1 MNMRNLIRATTSI
14 LIVLASTAWA
24 VGSSSLQPS
33 EGMVYSSEE
42 LFDGSSYL
50 GVDTRDVTAD
60 RLGPLQLK
68 EESGVEVT
76 MVDQDAPAGKAGLK
90 EHDVILS
97 INGAPVE
104 SVEQLRRMIR
114 EIPAG
119 RVISIGVSRNGQALT
134 LKAQLAN
141 RKGFGPEAGEFKFTM
156 PTVQAMPPMPPIPP
170 MPPMPDIDMPVSIVV
185 VHSSMRTGLMVENLT
200 SQLADFF
207 GAKGGKGILVRSVEK
222 GSSAEKAGF
231 HAGDVI
237 IRVNDETVND
247 AGDFS
252 HALRNGKD
260 NTAKVGI
267 LRDKREQTITL
278 QLPERKQSDFFEE
291 SFGLPQIKA
300 ETERE
305 LSAMDSQLALIKPQV
320 ELAAREIERVK
331 PELERQA
338 RACSLQQK
346 KLTDEM
352 AKMKVRV
359 HGQQDQLRLELREH
373 LRMLKGHQ
381 ADI

>member
-1 MNMRNLIRATTSI
+1 MNMRNLILGTSSI
-14 LIVLASTAWA
+14 LIVLAATAWA

-119 RVISIGVSRNGQALT
+119 RVISIGVSRNGQALV

-156 PTVQAMPPMPPIPP
+156 PTIHVPPIPP
-170 MPPMPDIDMPVSIVV
+170 MPPMPDIDMPVSVVV

-207 GAKGGKGILVRSVEK
+207 GAKGGKGVLVRSVEK

-237 IRVNDETVND
+237 VRVNDETVND

-252 HALRNGKD
+252 HALRSGKD

-320 ELAAREIERVK
+320 ELAEREMERVK

-338 RACSLQQK
+338 RACSQQQK
-346 KLTDEM
+346 KLADEM

-373 LRMLKGHQ
+373 LRMWKGRQ

>member
-1 MNMRNLIRATTSI
+1 MNMRNSILATTCI
-14 LIVLASTAWA
+14 LTVLAATACA
-24 VGSSSLQPS
+24 VDSSSLQPS
-33 EGMVYSSEE
+33 EGVVYSSEE
-42 LFDGSSYL
+42 LFDGGSYL

-97 INGAPVE
+97 INGQQVE

-119 RVISIGVSRNGQALT
+119 RVISIGVSRNGQALA

-156 PTVQAMPPMPPIPP
+156 PTVQAMPPL
-170 MPPMPDIDMPVSIVV
+170 PDIDIPVSVVV

-237 IRVNDETVND
+237 VRVNDETVND

-252 HALRNGKD
+252 HALRSGKD
-260 NTAKVGI
+260 NTVRVGI
-267 LRDKREQTITL
+267 LRDKKEQTITL

-300 ETERE
+300 ETGSE
-305 LSAMDSQLALIKPQV
+305 LSAMDTELALIKPQI
-320 ELAAREIERVK
+320 ELAMRDMERVK
-331 PELERQA
+331 PELEKQA
-338 RACSLQQK
+338 RACAAQQK
-346 KLTDEM
+346 QWADQM
-352 AKMKVRV
+352 SKMKL
-359 HGQQDQLRLELREH
+359 HLHSQEDQLRLELRQH
-373 LRMLKGHQ
+373 LPMLKSRQ

>member
-1 MNMRNLIRATTSI
+1 MRNLILATTCI
-14 LIVLASTAWA
+14 LTVLAATVCA

-33 EGMVYSSEE
+33 EGIVYSSEE

-119 RVISIGVSRNGQALT
+119 RVISIGVSRNGQALA

-156 PTVQAMPPMPPIPP
+156 PTIQAMPP
-170 MPPMPDIDMPVSIVV
+170 MPPMPDIDMPVSVVV

-237 IRVNDETVND
+237 VRVNDETVND

-252 HALRNGKD
+252 HALRSGKD

-300 ETERE
+300 ETQRE

-331 PELERQA
+331 PELEREA
-338 RACSLQQK
+338 RACSRQQK
-346 KLTDEM
+346 QLADEM
-352 AKMKVRV
+352 SKMKVRV

-373 LRMLKGHQ
+373 LRMLKSRQ

>member
-1 MNMRNLIRATTSI
+1 MNMRNSILATTCI
-14 LIVLASTAWA
+14 LTVLAATACA
-24 VGSSSLQPS
+24 VDSSSLQPS
-33 EGMVYSSEE
+33 EGVVYSSEE
-42 LFDGSSYL
+42 LFDGGSYL

-97 INGAPVE
+97 INGQQVE

-119 RVISIGVSRNGQALT
+119 RVISIGVSRNGQALA

-156 PTVQAMPPMPPIPP
+156 PTVQAMPPMPP
-170 MPPMPDIDMPVSIVV
+170 MPDIDIPVSVVV

-237 IRVNDETVND
+237 VRVNDETVND

-252 HALRNGKD
+252 HALRSGKD
-260 NTAKVGI
+260 NTVRVGI
-267 LRDKREQTITL
+267 LRDKKEQTITL

-300 ETERE
+300 ETGSE
-305 LSAMDSQLALIKPQV
+305 LSAMDTELALIKPQI
-320 ELAAREIERVK
+320 ELAMRDMERVK
-331 PELERQA
+331 PELEKQA
-338 RACSLQQK
+338 RACAAQQK
-346 KLTDEM
+346 QWADQM
-352 AKMKVRV
+352 SKMKL
-359 HGQQDQLRLELREH
+359 HLHSQEDQLRLELRQH
-373 LRMLKGHQ
+373 LPMLKSRQ

>member
-1 MNMRNLIRATTSI
+1 MRNSILATTCI
-14 LIVLASTAWA
+14 LTVLAATACA
-24 VGSSSLQPS
+24 VDSSSLQPS
-33 EGMVYSSEE
+33 EGVVYSSEE
-42 LFDGSSYL
+42 LFDGGSYL

-97 INGAPVE
+97 INGQQVE

-119 RVISIGVSRNGQALT
+119 RVISIGVSRNGQALA

-156 PTVQAMPPMPPIPP
+156 PTVQAMPPLPPL
-170 MPPMPDIDMPVSIVV
+170 PDIDIPVSVVV

-237 IRVNDETVND
+237 VRVNDETVND

-252 HALRNGKD
+252 HALRSGKD
-260 NTAKVGI
+260 NTVRVGI
-267 LRDKREQTITL
+267 LRDKKEQTITL

-300 ETERE
+300 ETGSE
-305 LSAMDSQLALIKPQV
+305 LSAMDTELALIKPQI
-320 ELAAREIERVK
+320 ELAMRDMERVK
-331 PELERQA
+331 PELEKQA
-338 RACSLQQK
+338 RACAAQQNQ
-346 KLTDEM
+346 LADQM
-352 AKMKVRV
+352 SKMKL
-359 HGQQDQLRLELREH
+359 HLHSQEDQLRLELREH
-373 LRMLKGHQ
+373 LRMLKSRQ

>member
-1 MNMRNLIRATTSI
+1 MNMRNWILAITSI
-14 LIVLASTAWA
+14 GIVLAATAWA

-33 EGMVYSSEE
+33 EGVVYSSEE

-76 MVDQDAPAGKAGLK
+76 MVDEDAPAGKAGLK
-90 EHDVILS
+90 ERDVILS

-156 PTVQAMPPMPPIPP
+156 PTVAMPPIPP

-237 IRVNDETVND
+237 VRVNDETVND

-291 SFGLPQIKA
+291 SFGLPQVKA
-300 ETERE
+300 ETERQ
-305 LSAMDSQLALIKPQV
+305 LSVMDLQLAQIKPQV
-320 ELAAREIERVK
+320 ELAARELERVK
-331 PELERQA
+331 PELEREA

-346 KLTDEM
+346 KLTDELS
-352 AKMKVRV
+352 KMKVRV
-359 HGQQDQLRLELREH
+359 HGQQDQLRLELRED

>member
-1 MNMRNLIRATTSI
+1 MNMRNSILATTC
-14 LIVLASTAWA
+14 LLTVLAATACA
-24 VGSSSLQPS
+24 VDSSSLRPS
-33 EGMVYSSEE
+33 EGVVYSSEE

-60 RLGPLQLK
+60 RLGALQLK

-97 INGAPVE
+97 INSEQVE

-134 LKAQLAN
+134 LKAQLAS

-156 PTVQAMPPMPPIPP
+156 PTIQAMPP
-170 MPPMPDIDMPVSIVV
+170 MPPMPDIDIPVSVVV

-237 IRVNDETVND
+237 VRVNDETVND

-252 HALRNGKD
+252 HALRSGKD
-260 NTAKVGI
+260 NTVRVGI

-291 SFGLPQIKA
+291 SFGLPQVKA

-305 LSAMDSQLALIKPQV
+305 LSAMDSELALIKPQV
-320 ELAAREIERVK
+320 ELAAREMERVK
-331 PELERQA
+331 PELEKQA
-338 RACSLQQK
+338 RACSAQQK
-346 KLTDEM
+346 QLADEM
-352 AKMKVRV
+352 SKMRRHL
-359 HGQQDQLRLELREH
+359 HGQEEQLRLELREH
-373 LRMLKGHQ
+373 LRVLKSRQ

>member
-1 MNMRNLIRATTSI
+1 MRNLIRATTSI
-14 LIVLASTAWA
+14 LIVLAATAWA

-119 RVISIGVSRNGQALT
+119 RVISIGVSRNGQALA

-156 PTVQAMPPMPPIPP
+156 PTIQAMPP

-207 GAKGGKGILVRSVEK
+207 GAKGGKGVLVRSVEK

-237 IRVNDETVND
+237 VRVNDETVND

-252 HALRNGKD
+252 HALRSGKD

-278 QLPERKQSDFFEE
+278 QLPERKQSDLFEE

-320 ELAAREIERVK
+320 ELAAREMERVK
-331 PELERQA
+331 PELEKQA
-338 RACSLQQK
+338 RACSHSRK
-346 KLTDEM
+346 S
-352 AKMKVRV
+352 
-359 HGQQDQLRLELREH
+359 
-373 LRMLKGHQ
+373 
-381 ADI
+381 

>member
-1 MNMRNLIRATTSI
+1 MRNLILGTTSI
-14 LIVLASTAWA
+14 LIVLAATAWA

-60 RLGPLQLK
+60 RLAPLQLK

-119 RVISIGVSRNGQALT
+119 RVISIGVSRNGQALA

-156 PTVQAMPPMPPIPP
+156 PTVQAMPPMPSI
-170 MPPMPDIDMPVSIVV
+170 PPMPDIDMPVSIVV

-207 GAKGGKGILVRSVEK
+207 GAKGGKGVLVRSVEK

-237 IRVNDETVND
+237 VRVNDETVND

-278 QLPERKQSDFFEE
+278 QLPERKQSDLFEE

-305 LSAMDSQLALIKPQV
+305 LSAMDLQLALIKPQV

-338 RACSLQQK
+338 RACSLEQK
-346 KLTDEM
+346 KLTDELS
-352 AKMKVRV
+352 KMKVRV

>member
-1 MNMRNLIRATTSI
+1 MRNSILATTCI
-14 LIVLASTAWA
+14 LTVLAATACA
-24 VGSSSLQPS
+24 VDSSSLQPS
-33 EGMVYSSEE
+33 EGVVYSSEE
-42 LFDGSSYL
+42 LFDGGSYL

-97 INGAPVE
+97 INGQQVE

-119 RVISIGVSRNGQALT
+119 RVISIGVSRNGQALA

-156 PTVQAMPPMPPIPP
+156 PTVQAMPPMPP
-170 MPPMPDIDMPVSIVV
+170 MPDIDIPVSVVV

-237 IRVNDETVND
+237 VRVNDETVND

-252 HALRNGKD
+252 HALRSGKD
-260 NTAKVGI
+260 NTVRVGI
-267 LRDKREQTITL
+267 LRDKKEQTITL

-300 ETERE
+300 ETGSE
-305 LSAMDSQLALIKPQV
+305 LSAMDTELALIKPQI
-320 ELAAREIERVK
+320 ELAMRDMERVK
-331 PELERQA
+331 PELEKQA
-338 RACSLQQK
+338 RACAAQQK
-346 KLTDEM
+346 QWADQM
-352 AKMKVRV
+352 SKMKL
-359 HGQQDQLRLELREH
+359 HLHSQEDQLRLELRQH
-373 LRMLKGHQ
+373 LPMLKSRQ

>member
-1 MNMRNLIRATTSI
+1 MNMRNLILATTCI
-14 LIVLASTAWA
+14 LTVLAATVCA

-33 EGMVYSSEE
+33 EGIVYSSEE

-119 RVISIGVSRNGQALT
+119 RVISIGVSRNGQALA

-156 PTVQAMPPMPPIPP
+156 PTIQAMPP
-170 MPPMPDIDMPVSIVV
+170 MPPMPDIDMPVSVVV

-237 IRVNDETVND
+237 VRVNDETVND

-252 HALRNGKD
+252 HALRSGKD

-300 ETERE
+300 ETQRE

-331 PELERQA
+331 PELEREA
-338 RACSLQQK
+338 RACSRQQK
-346 KLTDEM
+346 QLADEM
-352 AKMKVRV
+352 SKMKVRV

-373 LRMLKGHQ
+373 LRMLKSRQ

>member
-1 MNMRNLIRATTSI
+1 MRNLILATTGI
-14 LIVLASTAWA
+14 LIVLAATAWA
-24 VGSSSLQPS
+24 LGSSSLQPS
-33 EGMVYSSEE
+33 EGIVYSSEE

-119 RVISIGVSRNGQALT
+119 RVISIGVSRNGQALA
-134 LKAQLAN
+134 LKAQLAK

-156 PTVQAMPPMPPIPP
+156 PTIQAMPPI
-170 MPPMPDIDMPVSIVV
+170 PPMPDIDMPISIEV

-207 GAKGGKGILVRSVEK
+207 GAKGGKGVLVRSVEK

-237 IRVNDETVND
+237 VRVNDETVND

-346 KLTDEM
+346 KLTDEL

-359 HGQQDQLRLELREH
+359 HGQQDQLRLELRDH

>member
-1 MNMRNLIRATTSI
+1 MNMRNLILATTCI
-14 LIVLASTAWA
+14 LTVLAATVCA
-24 VGSSSLQPS
+24 VGSSFLQPS
-33 EGMVYSSEE
+33 EGIVYSSEE

-119 RVISIGVSRNGQALT
+119 RVISIGVSRNGQALA

-156 PTVQAMPPMPPIPP
+156 PTIQAMPP
-170 MPPMPDIDMPVSIVV
+170 MPPMPDIDMPVSILV
-185 VHSSMRTGLMVENLT
+185 VHSSMRTGLMVENLS

-237 IRVNDETVND
+237 VRVNDETVND
-247 AGDFS
+247 AEDFS
-252 HALRNGKD
+252 HALRSGKD

-300 ETERE
+300 ETQRE

-320 ELAAREIERVK
+320 ELAEREIERVK
-331 PELERQA
+331 PELEREA
-338 RACSLQQK
+338 RACSRQQK
-346 KLTDEM
+346 QLADEM
-352 AKMKVRV
+352 SKMKVRV

-373 LRMLKGHQ
+373 LRMLKSRQ

>member
-1 MNMRNLIRATTSI
+1 MNMRNLILGTTSL
-14 LIVLASTAWA
+14 LIVLAANAWA

-119 RVISIGVSRNGQALT
+119 RVISIGVSRNGQALV

-156 PTVQAMPPMPPIPP
+156 PTIHVPPMPP
-170 MPPMPDIDMPVSIVV
+170 MPPMPDIDMPVSVVV

-207 GAKGGKGILVRSVEK
+207 GAKGGKGVLVRSVEK

-237 IRVNDETVND
+237 VRVNDEMVND

-252 HALRNGKD
+252 HALRSGKD

-320 ELAAREIERVK
+320 ELAEREIERVK

-338 RACSLQQK
+338 RACSQQQK

-373 LRMLKGHQ
+373 LRMLKGRQ

>member
-1 MNMRNLIRATTSI
+1 MRNSILATTCI
-14 LIVLASTAWA
+14 LTVLAATACTA
-24 VGSSSLQPS
+24 DSSSLQPS

-42 LFDGSSYL
+42 VFDGGSYL

-97 INGAPVE
+97 VNGQPVE

-119 RVISIGVSRNGQALT
+119 RTISIGVSRNGQALT
-134 LKAQLAN
+134 LKAQLAK

-156 PTVQAMPPMPPIPP
+156 PTIQAMPA
-170 MPPMPDIDMPVSIVV
+170 MPDIDIPVSVVV
-185 VHSSMRTGLMVENLT
+185 VHSAMRTGLMVEDLT

-237 IRVNDETVND
+237 VRVNDETVND

-252 HALRNGKD
+252 HALRSGKD
-260 NTAKVGI
+260 NTVRVGI
-267 LRDKREQTITL
+267 VRDKREQTITL
-278 QLPERKQSDFFEE
+278 RLPERKQSDLFEE

-305 LSAMDSQLALIKPQV
+305 LSAMDSQLALIKPRV
-320 ELAAREIERVK
+320 ELAARDLERGK
-331 PELERQA
+331 AELEKQA
-338 RACSLQQK
+338 QACSAQQK
-346 KLTDEM
+346 QLADGM
-352 AKMKVRV
+352 SKMRLRL
-359 HGQQDQLRLELREH
+359 HDQEDQLRLELREK
-373 LRMLKGHQ
+373 LRRLKIRQ

>member
-1 MNMRNLIRATTSI
+1 MRNSILATTCI
-14 LIVLASTAWA
+14 LTVLAATACA
-24 VGSSSLQPS
+24 VDSSSLQPS
-33 EGMVYSSEE
+33 EGVVYSSEE
-42 LFDGSSYL
+42 LFDGGSYL

-97 INGAPVE
+97 INGQQVE

-119 RVISIGVSRNGQALT
+119 RVISIGVSRNGQALA

-156 PTVQAMPPMPPIPP
+156 PTVQAMPPL
-170 MPPMPDIDMPVSIVV
+170 PDIDIPVSVVV

-237 IRVNDETVND
+237 VRVNDETVND

-252 HALRNGKD
+252 HALRSGKD
-260 NTAKVGI
+260 NTVRVGI
-267 LRDKREQTITL
+267 LRDKKEQTITL

-300 ETERE
+300 ETGSE
-305 LSAMDSQLALIKPQV
+305 LSAMDTELALIKPQI
-320 ELAAREIERVK
+320 ELAMRDMERVK
-331 PELERQA
+331 PEVEKQA
-338 RACSLQQK
+338 RACAAQQK
-346 KLTDEM
+346 QWADQM
-352 AKMKVRV
+352 SKMKL
-359 HGQQDQLRLELREH
+359 HLHSQEDQLRLELREH
-373 LRMLKGHQ
+373 LRMLKSRQ

>member
-1 MNMRNLIRATTSI
+1 MNMRNLIRSTSI
-14 LIVLASTAWA
+14 LIVLAATAWA
-24 VGSSSLQPS
+24 VGSSSLQPG
-33 EGMVYSSEE
+33 EGIVYSSEE

-156 PTVQAMPPMPPIPP
+156 PTVPAMPPI
-170 MPPMPDIDMPVSIVV
+170 PPMPDIDMPVSVVV

-291 SFGLPQIKA
+291 SFGWPQIKA

-352 AKMKVRV
+352 AKVKVRL

-373 LRMLKGHQ
+373 LRMLMGHQ

>member
-1 MNMRNLIRATTSI
+1 
-14 LIVLASTAWA
+14 
-24 VGSSSLQPS
+24 
-33 EGMVYSSEE
+33 
-42 LFDGSSYL
+42 
-50 GVDTRDVTAD
+50 
-60 RLGPLQLK
+60 
-68 EESGVEVT
+68 
-76 MVDQDAPAGKAGLK
+76 MVDQDAPARKAGLK
-90 EHDVILS
+90 EHDVILVS

-114 EIPAG
+114 EIPGG
-119 RVISIGVSRNGQALT
+119 RTISIGVSRNGQALT

-156 PTVQAMPPMPPIPP
+156 PTVRAMPPI
-170 MPPMPDIDMPVSIVV
+170 PPMPDIDMPVSVVV

-237 IRVNDETVND
+237 VRVNDETVND

-252 HALRNGKD
+252 HALRSGKD

-320 ELAAREIERVK
+320 ELAEREMERVK

-338 RACSLQQK
+338 RACSQQQK
-346 KLTDEM
+346 KLADEM

-373 LRMLKGHQ
+373 LRILKGRQ

>member
-1 MNMRNLIRATTSI
+1 MNMRNLILATTCI
-14 LIVLASTAWA
+14 LTILAATACA

-33 EGMVYSSEE
+33 EGIVYSSEE

-119 RVISIGVSRNGQALT
+119 RVISIGVSRNGQALA

-156 PTVQAMPPMPPIPP
+156 PTIQAMPP
-170 MPPMPDIDMPVSIVV
+170 MPPMPDIDMPVSILV
-185 VHSSMRTGLMVENLT
+185 VHSSMRTGLMVENLS

-237 IRVNDETVND
+237 VRVNDETVND

-252 HALRNGKD
+252 HALRSGKD

-300 ETERE
+300 ETQRE

-331 PELERQA
+331 PELEREA
-338 RACSLQQK
+338 RACSRQQK
-346 KLTDEM
+346 QLADEM
-352 AKMKVRV
+352 SKMKVRV

-373 LRMLKGHQ
+373 LPMLKSRQ

>member
-1 MNMRNLIRATTSI
+1 MNMRNSILATTCI
-14 LIVLASTAWA
+14 LTVLAATACA
-24 VGSSSLQPS
+24 LGSSSLQPS
-33 EGMVYSSEE
+33 EGVVYSSEE
-42 LFDGSSYL
+42 LFDGGSYL

-60 RLGPLQLK
+60 RLGALQLK

-97 INGAPVE
+97 INGQQVE

-119 RVISIGVSRNGQALT
+119 RVISIGISRNGQALA

-156 PTVQAMPPMPPIPP
+156 PNFQAMPP
-170 MPPMPDIDMPVSIVV
+170 MPPMPDIDIPVSVVV
-185 VHSSMRTGLMVENLT
+185 VHSAMRTGLMVEDLT
-200 SQLADFF
+200 AQLADFF

-237 IRVNDETVND
+237 IRVNEETVKD

-252 HALRNGKD
+252 HALRSGKD
-260 NTAKVGI
+260 NTVRVGI

-300 ETERE
+300 ETASE
-305 LSAMDSQLALIKPQV
+305 LSAMDTELALIKPQV
-320 ELAAREIERVK
+320 ELAVRDMERVK
-331 PELERQA
+331 PELEKQA
-338 RACSLQQK
+338 RACAEQQK
-346 KLTDEM
+346 QLANQM
-352 AKMKVRV
+352 AKMKLNL
-359 HGQQDQLRLELREH
+359 HSQEDQLRLELREH
-373 LRMLKGHQ
+373 LRMLKSRQ

>member
-1 MNMRNLIRATTSI
+1 MRNLILGTSSI
-14 LIVLASTAWA
+14 LIVLAATAWA

-119 RVISIGVSRNGQALT
+119 RVISIGVSRNGQALV

-156 PTVQAMPPMPPIPP
+156 PTIHVPPIPP
-170 MPPMPDIDMPVSIVV
+170 MPPMPDIDMPVSVVV

-207 GAKGGKGILVRSVEK
+207 GAKGGKGVLVRSVEK

-237 IRVNDETVND
+237 VRVNDETVND

-252 HALRNGKD
+252 HALRSGKD

-320 ELAAREIERVK
+320 ELAEREMERVK

-338 RACSLQQK
+338 RACSQQQK
-346 KLTDEM
+346 KLADEM

-373 LRMLKGHQ
+373 LRILKGRQ

>member
-1 MNMRNLIRATTSI
+1 MNMRNWILAITSI
-14 LIVLASTAWA
+14 GIVLAATAWA

-33 EGMVYSSEE
+33 EGVVYSSEE

-76 MVDQDAPAGKAGLK
+76 MVDEDAPAGKAGLK

-156 PTVQAMPPMPPIPP
+156 PTVAMPPIPP

-237 IRVNDETVND
+237 VRVNDETVND

-291 SFGLPQIKA
+291 SLGLPQVKA
-300 ETERE
+300 ETERQ
-305 LSAMDSQLALIKPQV
+305 LSVMDLQLALIKPQV

-331 PELERQA
+331 PELEREA

-346 KLTDEM
+346 KLTDELS
-352 AKMKVRV
+352 KMKVRV
-359 HGQQDQLRLELREH
+359 HGQQDQLRLELREG

>member
-1 MNMRNLIRATTSI
+1 MRNSILATTCI
-14 LIVLASTAWA
+14 LTVLAATACA
-24 VGSSSLQPS
+24 VDSSSLQPS
-33 EGMVYSSEE
+33 EGVVYSSEE
-42 LFDGSSYL
+42 LFDGGSYL

-97 INGAPVE
+97 INGQQVE

-119 RVISIGVSRNGQALT
+119 RVISIGVSRNGQALA

-156 PTVQAMPPMPPIPP
+156 PTVQAMPPMPP
-170 MPPMPDIDMPVSIVV
+170 MPDIDIPVSVVV

-237 IRVNDETVND
+237 VRVNDETVND

-252 HALRNGKD
+252 HALRSGKD
-260 NTAKVGI
+260 NTVRVGI
-267 LRDKREQTITL
+267 LRDKKEQTITL

-300 ETERE
+300 ETGSE
-305 LSAMDSQLALIKPQV
+305 LSAMDTELALIKPQI
-320 ELAAREIERVK
+320 ELAMRDMERVK
-331 PELERQA
+331 PELEKQA
-338 RACSLQQK
+338 RACAAQQK
-346 KLTDEM
+346 QWADQM
-352 AKMKVRV
+352 SKMKL
-359 HGQQDQLRLELREH
+359 HLHSQEDQLRLELREH
-373 LRMLKGHQ
+373 LRMLKSRQ

>member
-1 MNMRNLIRATTSI
+1 MNMRNWILAITSI
-14 LIVLASTAWA
+14 GIVLAATAWA

-33 EGMVYSSEE
+33 EGVVYSSEE

-76 MVDQDAPAGKAGLK
+76 MVDEDAPAGKAGLK

-156 PTVQAMPPMPPIPP
+156 PTVAMPPIPP

-237 IRVNDETVND
+237 VRVNDETVND

-291 SFGLPQIKA
+291 SFGLPQVKA
-300 ETERE
+300 ETERQ
-305 LSAMDSQLALIKPQV
+305 LSVMDLQLAQIKPQV
-320 ELAAREIERVK
+320 ELAARELERVK
-331 PELERQA
+331 PELEREA

-346 KLTDEM
+346 KLTDELSR
-352 AKMKVRV
+352 MKVRV
-359 HGQQDQLRLELREH
+359 HGQQDQLRLELRED
-373 LRMLKGHQ
+373 LRRLKGHQ

>member
-1 MNMRNLIRATTSI
+1 MRNSILATTCI
-14 LIVLASTAWA
+14 LTVLAATAGA
-24 VGSSSLQPS
+24 VDSSSLQPS
-33 EGMVYSSEE
+33 EGVVYSSEE
-42 LFDGSSYL
+42 LFDGGSYL

-97 INGAPVE
+97 INGQPVE

-119 RVISIGVSRNGQALT
+119 RLISIGISRNGQALA

-170 MPPMPDIDMPVSIVV
+170 MPDFDIPVSIVV

-237 IRVNDETVND
+237 VRVNDETVND

-252 HALRNGKD
+252 HALRSGKD
-260 NTAKVGI
+260 NTVRVGI
-267 LRDKREQTITL
+267 LRDKKEQTITL

-300 ETERE
+300 ETESE
-305 LSAMDSQLALIKPQV
+305 LTAMHTELALIKPQV
-320 ELAAREIERVK
+320 ELAVRDMERVR
-331 PELERQA
+331 PELEEQA
-338 RACSLQQK
+338 QACAAQQK
-346 KLTDEM
+346 QLANQM
-352 AKMKVRV
+352 SKMKL
-359 HGQQDQLRLELREH
+359 HLHSQEDQLRLELREH
-373 LRMLKGHQ
+373 LRMLKSRQ
-381 ADI
+381 ANI

>member
-1 MNMRNLIRATTSI
+1 MNMRNWILAITSI
-14 LIVLASTAWA
+14 GIVLAATAWA

-33 EGMVYSSEE
+33 EGVVYSSEE

-76 MVDQDAPAGKAGLK
+76 MVDEDAPAGKAGLK

-134 LKAQLAN
+134 LKAQLVN

-156 PTVQAMPPMPPIPP
+156 PTVAMPPIPP

-237 IRVNDETVND
+237 VRVNDETVND

-291 SFGLPQIKA
+291 SFGLPQVKA
-300 ETERE
+300 ETERQ
-305 LSAMDSQLALIKPQV
+305 LSVMDLQLAQIKPQV
-320 ELAAREIERVK
+320 ELAARELERVK
-331 PELERQA
+331 PELEREA

-346 KLTDEM
+346 KLTDERSR
-352 AKMKVRV
+352 MKVRV
-359 HGQQDQLRLELREH
+359 HGQQDQLRLELRED
-373 LRMLKGHQ
+373 LRRLKGHQ

>member
-1 MNMRNLIRATTSI
+1 MRNLILATTSI
-14 LIVLASTAWA
+14 AIVLTATAWA

-33 EGMVYSSEE
+33 EGIVSSSEE

-119 RVISIGVSRNGQALT
+119 RVISIGLSRNGQALA

-156 PTVQAMPPMPPIPP
+156 PTIQAMPPI
-170 MPPMPDIDMPVSIVV
+170 PPMPDIDMPVSIVV

-207 GAKGGKGILVRSVEK
+207 GAKGGKGVLVRSVEK

-237 IRVNDETVND
+237 VRVNDETVND

-252 HALRNGKD
+252 HALRTGKD

-320 ELAAREIERVK
+320 ELAEREIERVK
-331 PELERQA
+331 PEIEREA
-338 RACSLQQK
+338 RACSLEQK
-346 KLTDEM
+346 KLTDELS
-352 AKMKVRV
+352 KMKVRV

>member
-1 MNMRNLIRATTSI
+1 MNMRNWILAITSI
-14 LIVLASTAWA
+14 GIVLAATAWA

-33 EGMVYSSEE
+33 EGVVYSSEE

-141 RKGFGPEAGEFKFTM
+141 RKSFGPEAGEFNFTM
-156 PTVQAMPPMPPIPP
+156 PTVQAIPP
-170 MPPMPDIDMPVSIVV
+170 MPPMPDIDMPVSVVV

-237 IRVNDETVND
+237 VRVNDETVND

-331 PELERQA
+331 PELETQVRA
-338 RACSLQQK
+338 RSLQQK
-346 KLTDEM
+346 KLTDET
-352 AKMKVRV
+352 ARMKVRV
-359 HGQQDQLRLELREH
+359 HGQQDQLQFDLREH
-373 LRMLKGHQ
+373 LRRLMGHQ

>member
-1 MNMRNLIRATTSI
+1 MNMRNSILATTCI
-14 LIVLASTAWA
+14 LTVLAATACA
-24 VGSSSLQPS
+24 VDSSSLQPS
-33 EGMVYSSEE
+33 EGVVYSSEE
-42 LFDGSSYL
+42 LFDGGSYL

-97 INGAPVE
+97 INGQQVE

-119 RVISIGVSRNGQALT
+119 RVISIGVSRNGQALA

-156 PTVQAMPPMPPIPP
+156 PTVQAMPPLPPL
-170 MPPMPDIDMPVSIVV
+170 PDIDIPVSVVV

-237 IRVNDETVND
+237 VRVNDETVND

-252 HALRNGKD
+252 HALRSGKD
-260 NTAKVGI
+260 NTVRVGI
-267 LRDKREQTITL
+267 LRDKKEQTITL

-300 ETERE
+300 ETGSE
-305 LSAMDSQLALIKPQV
+305 LSAMDTELALIKPQI
-320 ELAAREIERVK
+320 ELAMRDMERVK
-331 PELERQA
+331 PELEKQA
-338 RACSLQQK
+338 RACAAQQK
-346 KLTDEM
+346 QLADQM
-352 AKMKVRV
+352 SKMKL
-359 HGQQDQLRLELREH
+359 HLHSQEDQLRLELREH
-373 LRMLKGHQ
+373 LRMLKSRQ

>member
-1 MNMRNLIRATTSI
+1 MNMRNWILAITSI
-14 LIVLASTAWA
+14 GIVLAATAWA

-33 EGMVYSSEE
+33 EGVVYSSEE

-76 MVDQDAPAGKAGLK
+76 MVDEDAPAGKAGLK

-134 LKAQLAN
+134 LKAQLVN

-156 PTVQAMPPMPPIPP
+156 PTVAMPPIPP

-237 IRVNDETVND
+237 VRVNDETVND

-291 SFGLPQIKA
+291 SFGLPQVKA
-300 ETERE
+300 ETERQ
-305 LSAMDSQLALIKPQV
+305 LSVMDLQLAQIKPQV
-320 ELAAREIERVK
+320 ELAARELERVK
-331 PELERQA
+331 PELEREA

-346 KLTDEM
+346 KLTDELSR
-352 AKMKVRV
+352 MKVRV
-359 HGQQDQLRLELREH
+359 HGQQDQLRLELRED
-373 LRMLKGHQ
+373 LRRLKGHQ